1 MKPVTIRAIKYL
13 DLHGKPVT
21 ARFNDGSGN
30 SANNG
35 TTNAN
40 GAKAGV
46 PHVVFKDAGN
56 QTVLAPIMSETTWET
71 FVLGLQNDPTAKVEV
86 IE

>member
-1 MKPVTIRAIKYL
+1 MEPVTIRAIKYL

-21 ARFNDGSGN
+21 ARFNDGSG
-30 SANNG
+30 ATNG
-35 TTNAN
+35 N

-46 PHVVFKDAGN
+46 PHVVFKDTDN
-56 QTVLAPIMSETTWET
+56 HTILSPIMSEPTWAT
-71 FVLGLQNDPTAKVEV
+71 FVSGLLNDPTAKVEV